1 MVNKTAITRNL
12 SDLHSR
18 YDRRPRNSRDPLYY
32 SKLYL
37 IELCG
42 WIEETMDSIVRDC
55 SLSRLA
61 VAKNRKQVESDIV
74 GRTYGFDY
82 GAHFRNMLIRVL
94 GLIKV
99 EELESMLDQIK
110 FDKMR
115 SSLTTL
121 LTQRNRAAHTYTE
134 GTTQTVDAPSVIV
147 SHFQNVYEGLKDM
160 EQCIRRLRI

>member
-1 MVNKTAITRNL
+1 MVNKTAIARNL
-12 SDLHSR
+12 RELHSR
-18 YDRRPRNSRDPLYY
+18 YNSRHRNSRDPLYY

-61 VAKNRKQVESDIV
+61 TANNRKHVESVIV

-82 GAHFRNMLIRVL
+82 DTNFRNMLMRVL

-99 EELESMLDQIK
+99 EELESKLDQIK
-110 FDKMR
+110 FDKMTF
-115 SSLTTL
+115 SLSTL
-121 LTQRNRAAHTYTE
+121 QAQRNRAAHTYVKGATI
-134 GTTQTVDAPSVIV
+134 TVDAPSAVRG
-147 SHFQNVYEGLKDM
+147 HFQNVYEGLKDI
-160 EQCIRRLRI
+160 ERCIRRLRI

>member
-12 SDLHSR
+12 RELHSR
-18 YDRRPRNSRDPLYY
+18 YNRRHRNSRDPLYY

-55 SLSRLA
+55 SLSRLSA
-61 VAKNRKQVESDIV
+61 TNNRKHVEGVIV

-82 GAHFRNMLIRVL
+82 DTHFRNMLMRVL

-99 EELESMLDQIK
+99 EELESKLDQTK
-110 FDKMR
+110 FGNMKL
-115 SSLTTL
+115 SLKAL
-121 LTQRNRAAHTYTE
+121 YTQRNRAAHTYVE
-134 GTTQTVDAPSVIV
+134 GATIIVDAPSAVRG
-147 SHFQNVYEGLKDM
+147 HFQNVYEGLKDI
-160 EQCIRRLRI
+160 ERCIRRLRI